1 MDYVVLNGIRD
12 RTGFEREE
20 LYLFVLKELLDNA
33 LDYVEKNHTEGCE
46 IPELKVFII
55 RKSRDKDYLTLK
67 VQNSDRNQA
76 STSTTSVFTIETLRS
91 IFNFDAFFSSKRNQY
106 RISRGAL
113 GDALKEV
120 ICIPYAIAKEY
131 YNIEWDRPVV
141 ITTGNQKFSVSLS
154 IDRINQKIDTKII
167 QQRSD
172 SETSNKKYTEFEV
185 DLPLID
191 KNSSKV
197 VGDNLGS
204 LVFNYAIFNTHI
216 SFHLEIIDEGEK
228 YKPFLFD
235 FPQLQEI
242 NTDWKNTTS
251 IYYYSLQEF
260 ENFLYGLNDN
270 DMIAY
275 DALHIFRECSNLK
288 KDHTLTLG
296 ALKHDRDKIYEIY
309 TKLREVMKP
318 KAKLD
323 LQFDI
328 NSKAR
333 SEALKRRVED
343 AIGIVSMIKYR
354 AEHGYFKT
362 NGYSEGDSNS
372 NSNSNVEFP
381 FVFEFAIIQTERKQ
395 VDDGIN
401 LNYYLK
407 YRNAINSS
415 PHDYSF
421 LVGNRSS
428 TFRWHSRSSRNN
440 DGNDRKEMTAS
451 NIFGMLE
458 RYGYSFYKE
467 NCKKPNTTV
476 FVNLISPRVD
486 YRNYGKSNINLEPFA
501 DTVAETVYK
510 TISSVGGG
518 RTVNA
523 LFEEKY
529 TIKDFLKQLLHERH
543 QDIERDPTLKDKDR
557 WTQSTVF
564 YRLRP
569 MLLEAGYGAEEIGKK
584 RQYITKMIRP
594 VSEESLGVK
603 REEIGIFAA
612 DRAQLYFKGRWHEV
626 GFDYLERLMHMG
638 TDLLIIEK
646 EGVAQVLTPFA
657 DKKGIALLNTRGFLT
672 EYASRLSELSANHS
686 CNVAIL
692 SDFDVSGMYLAEK
705 APNGVYRIGID
716 FDTVEYFG
724 LGVED
729 VAESYEANNNHLKP
743 LLEIARSNTSLYDKL
758 QFLKHKR
765 IEIDSIIAKVGSERF
780 WKFVE
785 HRLGERF
792 PTRNYN
798 RALEIPEFVYPDIL
812 RDIVEKLEKRLKASI
827 AAERQKII
835 NELSNVSGFCHNLKQ
850 KEEEIGSRLKHKIAD
865 DEIIKRLI
873 EKMKK
878 LLTNME

>member
-1 MDYVVLNGIRD
+1 MLNGIRD
-12 RTGFEREE
+12 RTGFEKEE
-20 LYLFVLKELLDNA
+20 LYVFVLKELLDNA
-33 LDYVEKNHTEGCE
+33 LDYVEKNYIEGCE
-46 IPELKVFII
+46 VPELKVFII
-55 RKSRDKDYLTLK
+55 RKSHDKDYLTLK
-67 VQNSDRNQA
+67 VQNSYLNQA
-76 STSTTSVFTIETLRS
+76 SISTTSVFTIETLRS
-91 IFNFDAFFSSKRNQY
+91 IFNFDSFFSSKRNQY

-141 ITTGNQKFSVSLS
+141 ITTGNQNYSISLK
-154 IDRINQKIDTKII
+154 IDRINQKIDAKII
-167 QQRSD
+167 QQQSD
-172 SETSNKKYTEFEV
+172 SETSDKTYTEFEIH
-185 DLPLID
+185 LPLID
-191 KNSSKV
+191 RNNSKV
-197 VGDNLGS
+197 VSDKLGS

-216 SFHLEIIDEGEK
+216 AFHLEIIDEAENH
-228 YKPFLFD
+228 KPFVFD
-235 FPQLQEI
+235 FPQLQKI
-242 NTDWKNTTS
+242 NTGWKSTTS
-251 IYYYSLQEF
+251 VYYYSLQEF
-260 ENFLYGLNDN
+260 ENFIFGLNDN

-288 KDHTLTLG
+288 KDHTLTVG
-296 ALKHDRDKIYEIY
+296 ALKHDQNKIHEIY

-318 KAKLD
+318 KTKLD

-333 SEALKRRVED
+333 SEAIKRRVED
-343 AIGIVSMIKYR
+343 TMGIVSRIKYHT
-354 AEHGYFKT
+354 AQGYFKT
-362 NGYSEGDSNS
+362 NGYSEGDGNNNNNNNNS
-372 NSNSNVEFP
+372 SNSNVEFP

-395 VDDGIN
+395 DEDNN

-421 LVGNRSS
+421 LVGNRSN
-428 TFRWHSRSSRNN
+428 TFRWRSRSGSNNSRNDN
-440 DGNDRKEMTAS
+440 REITAS
-451 NIFGMLE
+451 SIFGILE
-458 RYGYSFYKE
+458 KYGYSYYKE
-467 NCKKPNTTV
+467 KCKKPNTTI

-529 TIKDFLKQLLHERH
+529 TIKDFLKELLEERH
-543 QDIERDPTLKDKDR
+543 EDIKRDLTLKDKDR

-569 MLLEAGYGAEEIGKK
+569 MLLESGYSAEEIGRK

-594 VSEESLGVK
+594 VCEESLGVK
-603 REEIGIFAA
+603 REEIGISAA
-612 DRAQLYFKGRWHEV
+612 DRAQLYFKGIWHEV
-626 GFDYLERLMHMG
+626 AFDYLERLMHMG

-672 EYASRLSELSANHS
+672 EYASKLSELSANHS

-705 APNGVYRIGID
+705 AP
-716 FDTVEYFG
+716 
-724 LGVED
+724 
-729 VAESYEANNNHLKP
+729 
-743 LLEIARSNTSLYDKL
+743 
-758 QFLKHKR
+758 
-765 IEIDSIIAKVGSERF
+765 KVGSERF

-785 HRLGERF
+785 HRLDERF

-812 RDIVEKLEKRLKASI
+812 RDILEKLEKRLKASI
-827 AAERQKII
+827 AL
-835 NELSNVSGFCHNLKQ
+835 N
-850 KEEEIGSRLKHKIAD
+850 D
-865 DEIIKRLI
+865 
-873 EKMKK
+873 KK
-878 LLTNME
+878 

>member
-1 MDYVVLNGIRD
+1 M
-12 RTGFEREE
+12 
-20 LYLFVLKELLDNA
+20 
-33 LDYVEKNHTEGCE
+33 
-46 IPELKVFII
+46 
-55 RKSRDKDYLTLK
+55 
-67 VQNSDRNQA
+67 
-76 STSTTSVFTIETLRS
+76 LR
-91 IFNFDAFFSSKRNQY
+91 
-106 RISRGAL
+106 
-113 GDALKEV
+113 
-120 ICIPYAIAKEY
+120 
-131 YNIEWDRPVV
+131 
-141 ITTGNQKFSVSLS
+141 
-154 IDRINQKIDTKII
+154 KII
-167 QQRSD
+167 QQQCD
-172 SETSNKKYTEFEV
+172 SESSNKTYTEFQIH
-185 DLPLID
+185 LPLID
-191 KNSSKV
+191 RNNSKV
-197 VGDNLGS
+197 VSDKLRS
-204 LVFNYAIFNTHI
+204 LVFNYAIFNKNI
-216 SFHLEIIDEGEK
+216 AFHLKIIDEAENH
-228 YKPFLFD
+228 KPYVLD
-235 FPQLQEI
+235 FPQLQKI
-242 NTDWKNTTS
+242 NSGWKNTAS

-260 ENFLYGLNDN
+260 ENFIFGLTDN

-275 DALHIFRECSNLK
+275 DVLHIFREYSNLK
-288 KDHTLTLG
+288 KVHTLTVG

-318 KAKLD
+318 KTKLD

-333 SEALKRRVED
+333 SEAIKRRVED

-354 AEHGYFKT
+354 TAQGYFKT
-362 NGYSEGDSNS
+362 NGYSEGDSN
-372 NSNSNVEFP
+372 NNNVEFP

-395 VDDGIN
+395 DEDEGNN

-421 LVGNRSS
+421 LVGNRSN
-428 TFRWHSRSSRNN
+428 TFRWCSRSGSNNSRNDN
-440 DGNDRKEMTAS
+440 REMTAS
-451 NIFGMLE
+451 SIFGILE
-458 RYGYSFYKE
+458 KYGYSYYKE
-467 NCKKPNTTV
+467 KCKKPNTTI

-501 DTVAETVYK
+501 DTVAETLYK

-518 RTVNA
+518 GGRTVNA
-523 LFEEKY
+523 LFDEKY
-529 TIKDFLKQLLHERH
+529 SIKDFLKELLEERH
-543 QDIERDPTLKDKDR
+543 EDIKRDLTLKDKDR

-569 MLLEAGYGAEEIGKK
+569 MLLESGYSAEEIGKK
-584 RQYITKMIRP
+584 RQYITKIIRP
-594 VSEESLGVK
+594 VCEEFLGVK

-612 DRAQLYFKGRWHEV
+612 DRAQLYFKGIWHEV

-672 EYASRLSELSANHS
+672 EYASKLSELSANHS

-724 LGVED
+724 LEVED

-812 RDIVEKLEKRLKASI
+812 RDILEKLEKSLKASI
-827 AAERQKII
+827 AAELQKII

-865 DEIIKRLI
+865 DEIIKPLI
-873 EKMKK
+873 KKMKRF
-878 LLTNME
+878 LTNME